1 MPKIRPIERRSLH
14 SEVVDQLRDM
24 IDRGELAPGSKLNEK
39 ALCESF
45 AVSRTPMRE
54 AIRALA
60 AEGLVVL
67 TPNRGASVANVSEAQ
82 ILESFLVIGAL
93 EGLAGELAAPRI
105 TDAQLQ
111 EIRDLHAA
119 MLERR
124 AANDLDGYYAVNR
137 RIHDA
142 IFDVADNALLKE
154 MRRIIFTRIIKLR
167 FIARIAQDEW
177 ETAIAQHE
185 EMLVALANRDGPTLG
200 AILRRHLQSKQV
212 QVAHWL
218 SRQSDNE
225 A

>member
-1 MPKIRPIERRSLH
+1 MIE
-14 SEVVDQLRDM
+14 
-24 IDRGELAPGSKLNEK
+24 RGELTPGSKLNEK

-54 AIRALA
+54 GIRALA

-67 TPNRGASVANVSEAQ
+67 TPNRGASVAQVSEAQ

-105 TDAQLQ
+105 TEAQLE
-111 EIRDLHAA
+111 EIRTHHAA

-124 AANDLDGYYAVNR
+124 AADDLDGYYLYNR

-142 IFDVADNALLKE
+142 IFDIADNALLKD
-154 MRRIIFTRIIKLR
+154 MRRIIFTRIINLR

-177 ETAIAQHE
+177 ETAISQHE

-200 AILRRHLQSKQV
+200 AILRRHLQSKQL

-218 SRQSDNE
+218 SRQSETE

>member
-1 MPKIRPIERRSLH
+1 
-14 SEVVDQLRDM
+14 VDQLRNM
-24 IDRGELAPGSKLNEK
+24 IERGELTPGSKLNEK

-45 AVSRTPMRE
+45 EVSRTPMRE

-60 AEGLVVL
+60 AEGLMVL
-67 TPNRGASVANVSEAQ
+67 TPNRGASVARITEAQ

-105 TDAQLQ
+105 TDLQLQ

-124 AANDLDGYYAVNR
+124 AAEDLDGYYVENR

-142 IFDVADNALLKE
+142 IFEIADNALLKE
-154 MRRIIFTRIIKLR
+154 MRRIIFTRIINLR

-177 ETAIAQHE
+177 ETAIAEHE
-185 EMLVALANRDGPTLG
+185 EMLVALSNRDGPGLG

-212 QVAHWL
+212 QVARWL
-218 SRQSDNE
+218 SRQSENE
-225 A
+225 V